1 MNLSK
6 LIEQKK
12 KEKAKKEKAKV
23 AKNLALGATIG
34 VAAGLASG
42 LLFAPKSGKD
52 TRQSLK
58 KTANDLNN
66 TIKSKA
72 IDVTEDAKS
81 NFSDAKSKI
90 AKYLESKKA
99 ITSDS
104 LEESSKEMTAESGNN
119 IEENSNI

>member
-1 MNLSK
+1 MNLTN

-12 KEKAKKEKAKV
+12 IEKAKKEKAKI
-23 AKNLALGATIG
+23 AKNVALGATIG

-52 TRQSLK
+52 TRKSLK

-66 TIKSKA
+66 TIKTKA
-72 IDVTEDAKS
+72 IDVTEDAKN
-81 NFSDAKSKI
+81 NFSDAKNKI

-99 ITSDS
+99 VTNDSVEELTEKIIT
-104 LEESSKEMTAESGNN
+104 ENNNEVKEDLNT
-119 IEENSNI
+119 

>member
-1 MNLSK
+1 MNLTN

-23 AKNLALGATIG
+23 AKNVALGATIG

-52 TRQSLK
+52 TRKSLK

-66 TIKSKA
+66 TIKTKA
-72 IDVTEDAKS
+72 IDVTEDAKN
-81 NFSDAKSKI
+81 NFSDAKNKI

-99 ITSDS
+99 VTNDSVEDLAEKIITETDNEVKEDS
-104 LEESSKEMTAESGNN
+104 NA
-119 IEENSNI
+119 